1 MSINNRIWREFDRT
15 NLQLPKSIC
24 KKYTKQV
31 SFLTQELQSRL
42 EEETDLRISKFE
54 ISGSFAKHTNI
65 QKSPLDKVDVDVV
78 MFVKQ
83 IGFTEQDLE
92 HQIELT
98 YQTLTELYESK
109 SIKDFKQSKSAATV
123 FFHKSGLSVDV
134 VPVIEDPSNRI
145 MGLQYKKF
153 NRQWIR
159 TCPSGQVEFIR
170 NMQNRDKDFRLL
182 VRLAKKWRNHVKLH
196 QLSSY
201 MIELIIANILNTI
214 SKFERIDEKFQHF
227 FLYIVQSELGERI
240 SPDTGIS
247 PMKFLSYDLNTFHFS
262 NRLQQNTVVI
272 EDPFCR
278 DNNIAGNLSNGEKED
293 ILDAAYDGWVMA
305 NYASATGDQAIW
317 SDEFGFNFK
326 NVIKQSKSKPTS
338 KSTANS
344 DFDQVFQYLVADF
357 NMMFQT
363 SGAKNIK
370 DLPTILD
377 DIRILASHGILKKV
391 AATLVKGGNTVAA
404 TSFHFKRTVRQGYHS
419 DLQGVMWPRAY
430 NSFIKVMA
438 TKTSKCA
445 DTTFE
450 KIEPQLKLNWDTK
463 LYEDYQIQLKERG
476 HCAYNSQGFAI
487 NRVDYI
493 GKHNLVVPNN
503 AHDAIKLLLKDSP
516 IADPLLSIKMNTAP
530 AVVGFATLD
539 KRYQSFEL
547 GW

>member
-1 MSINNRIWREFDRT
+1 MPISNRIWREFDRK
-15 NLQLPKSIC
+15 NLQLPKNIC

-31 SFLTQELQSRL
+31 NFLIQELQSRL

-54 ISGSFAKHTNI
+54 ISGSFAKYTNI

-78 MFVKQ
+78 MFIKQ

-98 YQTLTELYESK
+98 YQTLTKLYESK

-145 MGLQYKKF
+145 MGLQYNKS

-170 NMQNRDKDFRLL
+170 NMQNRDKDYRLL
-182 VRLAKKWRNHVKLH
+182 VRLAKKWRNHVELH

-201 MIELIIANILNTI
+201 MIELIMANILNTI

-227 FLYIVQSELGERI
+227 LLYIAQSELSERI

-278 DNNIAGNLSNGEKED
+278 DNNIASDLSESEQEE
-293 ILDAAYDGWVMA
+293 ILDAAYDGWLMA
-305 NYASATGDQAIW
+305 NYASATGDLTNW
-317 SDEFGFNFK
+317 RDEFGFNFK
-326 NVIKQSKSKPTS
+326 NVIKQSNSKPAS
-338 KSTANS
+338 KSATNS
-344 DFDQVFQYLVADF
+344 DFETVFQYLVTDF
-357 NMMFQT
+357 KLMFQS

-370 DLPTILD
+370 DLSAILH
-377 DIRILASHGILKKV
+377 DIRILASHGILKKI
-391 AATLVKGGNTVAA
+391 ATTLVKGGNTVAA
-404 TSFHFKRTVRQGYHS
+404 TCFHFKRPVKKGNHS
-419 DLQGVMWPRAY
+419 NLQGVIWPKAY
-430 NSFIKVMA
+430 NSVIKVMA
-438 TKTSKCA
+438 TKSSNYA
-445 DTTFE
+445 DATFE
-450 KIEPQLKLNWDTK
+450 KVEPLLKLNWNTK
-463 LYEDYQIQLKERG
+463 LYEDYQIQLKEYG
-476 HCAYNSQGFAI
+476 HCTYNSQGFAI

-516 IADPLLSIKMNTAP
+516 IADPLLPIKMNTAP